1 MDVES
6 LNCLNMPFR
15 VRWGR
20 SPIKGKSLSAASA
33 QRARKDRADS
43 PPLSFRL
50 FWKFT
55 NTESTSVF
63 SSTYSSA
70 AVKLGIRRKMVNGM
84 FRKLKI
90 EKGANLQQ
98 KILYCSAFPDPRKW
112 KFQTSFDGFFSEA
125 KGLYTMAWYSCCGRG
140 LGKRGHKQLEITSFQ
155 VFMDSTLWFWIHLAT
170 SYGLLSLESR
180 SWLSSPAGS
189 VFWMYPAPE

>member
-1 MDVES
+1 MSVES

-15 VRWGR
+15 VKGGR

-55 NTESTSVF
+55 NTESTLVF

-70 AVKLGIRRKMVNGM
+70 AVKLGTRRKMVNGI
-84 FRKLKI
+84 FHKLKI
-90 EKGANLQQ
+90 DKGAYLQQ
-98 KILYCSAFPDPRKW
+98 KVFYCSVFPDPRK
-112 KFQTSFDGFFSEA
+112 
-125 KGLYTMAWYSCCGRG
+125 
-140 LGKRGHKQLEITSFQ
+140 
-155 VFMDSTLWFWIHLAT
+155 
-170 SYGLLSLESR
+170 
-180 SWLSSPAGS
+180 
-189 VFWMYPAPE
+189 

>member
-1 MDVES
+1 MSVES

-15 VRWGR
+15 VKGGR

-55 NTESTSVF
+55 NTESTLVF

-70 AVKLGIRRKMVNGM
+70 AVKLGTRRKMVNGM
-84 FRKLKI
+84 FHKL
-90 EKGANLQQ
+90 
-98 KILYCSAFPDPRKW
+98 
-112 KFQTSFDGFFSEA
+112 
-125 KGLYTMAWYSCCGRG
+125 
-140 LGKRGHKQLEITSFQ
+140 
-155 VFMDSTLWFWIHLAT
+155 
-170 SYGLLSLESR
+170 
-180 SWLSSPAGS
+180 
-189 VFWMYPAPE
+189 